1 MAKVIFAG
9 SAEHDLLD
17 IEYYIFTNL
26 KNPQAVR
33 RISDG
38 ILDTTGKFLNYYE
51 MVLCSGFNVRW
62 FGYGRKKK
70 NGI

>member
-26 KNPQAVR
+26 KAVR

-38 ILDTTGKFLNYYE
+38 ILDTTGKFLNLE
-51 MVLCSGFNVRW
+51 EKTGM
-62 FGYGRKKK
+62 
-70 NGI
+70 

>member
-38 ILDTTGKFLNYYE
+38 ILDFPFYSIYVYAQIENLEY
-51 MVLCSGFNVRW
+51 VF
-62 FGYGRKKK
+62 
-70 NGI
+70 